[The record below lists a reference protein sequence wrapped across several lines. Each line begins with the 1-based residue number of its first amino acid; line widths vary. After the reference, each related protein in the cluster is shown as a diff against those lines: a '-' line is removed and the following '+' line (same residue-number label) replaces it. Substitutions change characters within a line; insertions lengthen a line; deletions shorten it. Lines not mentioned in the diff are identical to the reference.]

1 LLGTHLNRQGYT
13 IHWVEI
19 ILKGPQSHD
28 LVSSDRD
35 QETSVLMREIN
46 CADMTRLIDK
56 FSTVKQLHLLVNL
69 LAMNRRAIE
78 SK

>member
-1 LLGTHLNRQGYT
+1 LLRTHLNRQGYT

-28 LVSSDRD
+28 RLVSSVRD
-35 QETSVLMREIN
+35 QETSVLREIN
-46 CADMTRLIDK
+46 CADMTRLIGK
-56 FSTVKQLHLLVNL
+56 FSTVKQLDLLVNL